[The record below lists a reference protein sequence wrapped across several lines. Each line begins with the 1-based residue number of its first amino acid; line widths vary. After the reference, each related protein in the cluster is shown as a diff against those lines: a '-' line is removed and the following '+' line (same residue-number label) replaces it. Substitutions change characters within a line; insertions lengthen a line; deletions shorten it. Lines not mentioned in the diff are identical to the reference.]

1 MAKQL
6 IKFGDYAND
15 GTGDDLR
22 TAFKKVKENFD
33 DLYGSINIDDGL
45 NLVADGNNAAGI
57 FAQRNTESLNLEF
70 KTLTSTDNTVT
81 ITPHST
87 TVNLKANTSLHTDTN
102 PSLGGNLNQN
112 GFTIGGGNIT
122 STVNGYNVSIL
133 NALVELLLQSNAFS
147 IELGS
152 IMVPAGTSS
161 ANLFGYDLDMGA
173 ITGPQI
179 SNLLDFGSI

>member
-1 MAKQL
+1 MAKQD
-6 IKFGDYAND
+6 IKFGEYAND

-33 DLYGSINIDDGL
+33 ELYGSVNIDDGL
-45 NLVADGNNAAGI
+45 NLGNGAGV
-57 FAQRNTESLNLEF
+57 FAQRNTTSLNLEF
-70 KTLTSTDNTVT
+70 KSLTSIDETVT
-81 ITPHST
+81 IVSGAD
-87 TVNLKANTSLHTDTN
+87 TVDLRAHTRLDTDTA
-102 PSLGGNLNQN
+102 PMLGGNLDQN
-112 GFTIGGGNIT
+112 GFTIGGGDIT

-152 IMVPAGTSS
+152 ILVPAGTSS
-161 ANLFGYDLDMGA
+161 TNLFGYDLDMGN
-173 ITGPQI
+173 INGPQI